1 MKRDKTAATIYIYLT
16 LLLAAALATPAALA
30 QDETPARSGEPDQFE
45 QAPGDGAPA
54 PEPNTT
60 APDQQPRSAAEMV
73 TEYLEQDIFLR
84 PGVGLNKVSV
94 GTSFEQVLATWGEP
108 TSRGTHNLVNNKWTY
123 QIGESSRI
131 ILTGGDSVKTMRIQ
145 GGISSP
151 YTTAEGAS
159 FGMAQHQLATIYG
172 PREAESGT
180 VSYDERGV
188 GFVLDQGQVTEI
200 QIFAPD

>member
-1 MKRDKTAATIYIYLT
+1 MKRDKTAAAIYLT
-16 LLLAAALATPAALA
+16 LLLAAALATSAAPA
-30 QDETPARSGEPDQFE
+30 QDEAPEPAT
-45 QAPGDGAPA
+45 GDGATA
-54 PEPNTT
+54 PEPSTT

-94 GTSFEQVLATWGEP
+94 GTSFEQVLAAWGEP
-108 TSRGTHNLVNNKWTY
+108 TSRGTHNLVDNKWTY
-123 QIGESSRI
+123 RIGESSRI

-151 YTTAEGAS
+151 YSTTEGAS

-188 GFVLDQGQVTEI
+188 GFVLNQGQVTEI
-200 QIFAPD
+200 RIFAPD